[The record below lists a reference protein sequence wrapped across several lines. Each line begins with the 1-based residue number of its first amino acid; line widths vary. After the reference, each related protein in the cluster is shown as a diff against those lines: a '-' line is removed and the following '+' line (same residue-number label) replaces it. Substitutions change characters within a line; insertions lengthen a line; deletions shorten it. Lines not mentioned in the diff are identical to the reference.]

1 MPCGM
6 VGRFRSA
13 GELNRLLKISVRL
26 EHYVELSTKDTF
38 DTEVFQTRLKQH
50 FNIPWREPKTPIKTS
65 LCVTYTSLILSS
77 ASWWPYRQQ
86 RCLDFENV
94 QRFLTFYQ
102 AGRYCAIGVQDNDM
116 AEKQFVVLLTR
127 SIGDLDSLLRV
138 MHTQLSFWRRIDHF
152 DEQSDRPIAV
162 VPASWPTLKAQPVSL
177 PRVNLCG
184 DNGLHSVSSTYN
196 QNQSINGLYF
206 SASQED
212 VTHSKTMMLKAC
224 DCKSHL
230 PRIHVNQFQHRGKM
244 SERVIDVP
252 RHKSPVIR
260 SRTIGT
266 SNLSTVHEEK
276 PCHKAI
282 IPFSGS
288 TNKVANGNLK
298 ASYRQQPPG
307 ARPSDTDSTS
317 WEVDIKYVRH
327 DPILGNVLDDQGSIY
342 LYTAHQVKR

>member
-1 MPCGM
+1 M
-6 VGRFRSA
+6 VGRCRST

-50 FNIPWREPKTPIKTS
+50 FSIPWHEPKTPIKTS

-116 AEKQFVVLLTR
+116 AEKQFVVLLTK

-138 MHTQLSFWRRIDHF
+138 MHTQLSFWKRIDHF
-152 DEQSDRPIAV
+152 DEQPDRPIAV
-162 VPASWPTLKAQPVSL
+162 VPVSWPTLKAQPVSL
-177 PRVNLCG
+177 PRVNLYG
-184 DNGLHSVSSTYN
+184 NNGLHSVSSTFN
-196 QNQSINGLYF
+196 QNQSNNGRYF

-212 VTHSKTMMLKAC
+212 VTHSKTVMLKAC
-224 DCKSHL
+224 ECKSQL
-230 PRIHVNQFQHRGKM
+230 PRFHVNQLQHRGKM

-252 RHKSPVIR
+252 RHRPSVIR
-260 SRTIGT
+260 SRTLGT

-276 PCHKAI
+276 LCHKTI

-288 TNKVANGNLK
+288 INKLENGNHK

-307 ARPSDTDSTS
+307 GRPSDTDSTS
-317 WEVDIKYVRH
+317 WEVDIKYVRR
-327 DPILGNVLDDQGSIY
+327 DPVLGNVLDDQGSVY